1 MNKNLRFS
9 HKILLAAA
17 LIVIAAFAS
26 FTLYNDWLQRNAIRD
41 DLNNYLNEMGE
52 VTAGNIQT
60 WLSGR
65 ILLIENAA
73 QNIAINPEPATVAS
87 LLEQKSLTTT
97 FMATY
102 LGDATGHFTIRPD
115 VKMPDG
121 FDPRVRPWYKGAE
134 SSSTST
140 LTEPYIDAATGQLII
155 SIATASKK
163 AGQSVGV
170 VGGDLSLQ
178 SLIDTLAARDFDGMG
193 YAFLISADGKIL
205 VHPDKALVMK
215 SLKEAYPQDTPR
227 ISSDFSEVTVDGK
240 TRIVTFAPIKGLPSV
255 NWYIGLSIDKDQ
267 AYAMLSEFRT
277 SAVIA
282 TIIAVVIIIALLGM
296 LIRLLIQPLHVMTRA
311 MEDIADGEGD
321 LTKRLNI
328 VNNDEFGILGTAFN
342 RFVERIHGSIR
353 EVSSA
358 TGQVNEVALRVV
370 AASNSSMYNSDQQAS
385 RTSSVAAAI
394 NQLGAAA
401 QEIARNAAQASNQ
414 ASDARG
420 LAEDGQQVVERSIKA
435 MNQLSS
441 MLSASSTNI
450 ESLNSKT
457 VNIGQILEV
466 ITSISQQTNLLALNA
481 AIEAARAG
489 EAGRGFA
496 VVADEVRNLA
506 HRTQESAQQ
515 VQTMIEELQVG
526 ARESVSTM
534 SDSQRHSQDSVEIAN
549 LAGERLNSVTL
560 RIGEIDGMNQSVATA
575 TEEQTA
581 VVESINV
588 DITEINTLN
597 QEGVENLQATLRACS
612 DLEQQASRL
621 KQLVGSFRI

>member
-41 DLNNYLNEMGE
+41 DLNNYLKEMGE

-87 LLEQKSLTTT
+87 LLEQKSLTST

-102 LGDATGHFTIRPD
+102 LGDATGNFTIRPD

-178 SLIDTLAARDFDGMG
+178 SLVDTLAARDFDGMG
-193 YAFLISADGKIL
+193 YVFLISADGKIL

-282 TIIAVVIIIALLGM
+282 TIIAVAIIIALLGM

>member
-87 LLEQKSLTTT
+87 LLEQKSLTST

-155 SIATASKK
+155 SIATASKN

-178 SLIDTLAARDFDGMG
+178 SLVDTLAARDFDGMG

-227 ISSDFSEVTVDGK
+227 ISSDFSEVSVDGK

-267 AYAMLSEFRT
+267 AYSMLSEFRT

-282 TIIAVVIIIALLGM
+282 TFIAVAIIIALLGM

>member
-87 LLEQKSLTTT
+87 LLEQKSLTST

-178 SLIDTLAARDFDGMG
+178 SLVDTLAARDFDGMG

-227 ISSDFSEVTVDGK
+227 ISSDFSEVSVDGK

-267 AYAMLSEFRT
+267 AYSMLSEFRT

-282 TIIAVVIIIALLGM
+282 TFIAVAIIIALLGM

>member
-26 FTLYNDWLQRNAIRD
+26 FTLYNDYLQRTAIRE
-41 DLNNYLNEMGE
+41 DLDNYLTEMGD
-52 VTAGNIQT
+52 VTASNIQT
-60 WLSGR
+60 WLTGR
-65 ILLIENAA
+65 ILLIDNLA
-73 QNIAINPEPATVAS
+73 QNIALNPERSMVDS
-87 LLEQKSLTTT
+87 LLEQKALTST
-97 FMATY
+97 FMASY
-102 LGDATGHFTIRPD
+102 LGDATGSFTIRPD
-115 VKMPDG
+115 AKMPAG

-134 SSSTST
+134 SSNTAT
-140 LTEPYIDAATGQLII
+140 LTEPYVDAATGQTII
-155 SIATASKK
+155 SIASASKK
-163 AGQSVGV
+163 AGQSIGV

-178 SLIDTLAARDFDGMG
+178 TLIDTLSARDFDGMG
-193 YAFLISADGKIL
+193 YAFLVSADGKIL
-205 VHPDKALVMK
+205 VHPDKSLVMK
-215 SLKEAYPQDTPR
+215 TLSEAYPRNTPR
-227 ISSDFSEVTVDGK
+227 ISSDFSEVEVDGK
-240 TRIVTFAPIKGLPSV
+240 TRIVNFTPVKGLPSV
-255 NWYIGLSIDKDQ
+255 NWYIGLSVDKEK
-267 AYAMLSEFRT
+267 AFSMLSEFRT
-277 SAVIA
+277 SAVVA
-282 TIIAVVIIIALLGM
+282 TLIAVAIIIALLGM
-296 LIRLLIQPLHVMTRA
+296 LIRILIQPLHVMTRA

-321 LTKRLNI
+321 LTKRLTI
-328 VNNDEFGILGTAFN
+328 QNNDEFGVLGTAFN

-358 TGQVNEVALRVV
+358 TGQVNEVALRVL
-370 AASNSSMYNSDQQAS
+370 AASNSSMFNSDQQAS

-394 NQLGAAA
+394 NQLGAAT
-401 QEIARNAAQASNQ
+401 QEIARNAAQASSQ
-414 ASDARG
+414 ASDARN
-420 LAEDGQQVVERSIKA
+420 LAEDGQQVVDRSIAA

-526 ARESVSTM
+526 ARESVSNM
-534 SDSQRHSQDSVEIAN
+534 SDSQRHSQDSVDIAN

-597 QEGVENLQATLRACS
+597 QEGVENLQSTLRACS
-612 DLEQQASRL
+612 DLEQQAARL

>member
-73 QNIAINPEPATVAS
+73 QNIAINPEPANVAS
-87 LLEQKSLTTT
+87 LLEQKALTST
-97 FMATY
+97 FMASY

-115 VKMPDG
+115 AKMPDG

-178 SLIDTLAARDFDGMG
+178 SLVDTLAARDFDGMG
-193 YAFLISADGKIL
+193 YVFLVSADGKIL

-255 NWYIGLSIDKDQ
+255 NWYIGLSVDKDQ
-267 AYAMLSEFRT
+267 AFAMLSEFRT

-282 TIIAVVIIIALLGM
+282 TVIAVAIIIALLGM

-321 LTKRLNI
+321 LTKRLTI
-328 VNNDEFGILGTAFN
+328 VNNDEFGVLGTAFN

-420 LAEDGQQVVERSIKA
+420 LAEDGQQVVDRSIKA

-441 MLSASSTNI
+441 MLSASSSNI

-534 SDSQRHSQDSVEIAN
+534 SDSQRHSRDSVEIAN
-549 LAGERLNSVTL
+549 LAGERLNSVTQ